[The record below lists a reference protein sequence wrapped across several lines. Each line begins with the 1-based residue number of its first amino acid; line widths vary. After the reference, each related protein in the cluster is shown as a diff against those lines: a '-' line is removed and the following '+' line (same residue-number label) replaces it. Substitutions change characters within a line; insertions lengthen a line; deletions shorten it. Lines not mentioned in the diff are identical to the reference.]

1 MSEAPKPS
9 NPMSTAGMLAIGVG
23 FIAMIVET
31 IIYGESAIGTGC
43 CCLGI
48 FGLIAGGIV
57 SSAGAAAVSSDGSMV
72 LKQDS
77 TGQWS
82 WVPNTT
88 DIPSP
93 VTDTAANYNDQSTQI
108 MSRVISEIRGGKN
121 LQDLNDEDL
130 SIIASTY
137 GVHSGSKQQKI
148 EALHKNDL
156 ARKALQIGALGV
168 GAGAGAVGASR
179 IIKSGR
185 EKAMQRAEE
194 LKEQGREKLQ
204 ENIEAGKYNI
214 NSKLPTTE
222 SGESATDVAS
232 NIVLDQLKVQI
243 EQRGLTPEVL
253 LQIADVNKDGRL
265 DANEIAN
272 TMTLATGFAVPAF
285 IVNDAMKDFDVND
298 DGTLDLA
305 ELNLLWDK
313 LGLSEDAEVENIETE
328 EIAESSDEAIEEDS
342 ISDEEIDSTLEEI
355 EPAEDEA
362 ALQEEEARLLA
373 EEEAARQAEEEARV
387 QAELDAARLAEEEAA
402 MQAEDEVIQEPIT
415 ESEELTEGID
425 TEFERL
431 VLEME
436 GARFSSERREL
447 MEKQTKEFLVNL
459 RIEKM
464 ERTLVGD
471 PIYRGGQSIH
481 ALIDGGPYV
490 GVIKI
495 PVALDETI
503 LAHKVSDEIQ
513 VWAKLVDF
521 SPSLKRP
528 VLEASEVI

>member
-9 NPMSTAGMLAIGVG
+9 NPMSTAGIMAIGVG
-23 FIAMIVET
+23 FVAMIVET
-31 IIYGESAIGTGC
+31 IIYGESAIGTSC

-121 LQDLNDEDL
+121 LQDLNDDEL
-130 SIIASTY
+130 SIIANTY

-148 EALHKNDL
+148 EALHNSDL

-285 IVNDAMKDFDVND
+285 IVKDAMKDFDVND

-328 EIAESSDEAIEEDS
+328 EIAESSDEAIEENSISDEAIEEDS

-373 EEEAARQAEEEARV
+373 EEEAARQAE
-387 QAELDAARLAEEEAA
+387 
-402 MQAEDEVIQEPIT
+402 DEVIQEPIT
-415 ESEELTEGID
+415 ESDELTEGID
-425 TEFERL
+425 TEFEKL

>member
-1 MSEAPKPS
+1 MSEVKQAKNWLS
-9 NPMSTAGMLAIGVG
+9 GAGASAMVIGFFVFLFEG
-23 FIAMIVET
+23 V
-31 IIYGESAIGTGC
+31 TGSDSGLGAAC
-43 CCLGI
+43 CC
-48 FGLIAGGIV
+48 FGVFGVVAGLMV
-57 SSAGAAAVSSDGSMV
+57 SSAGAAVSSDGSMV

-185 EKAMQRAEE
+185 EKAIQRAEE

-285 IVNDAMKDFDVND
+285 IVKDAMKDFDVND

-313 LGLSEDAEVENIETE
+313 LGLTEDAEVEDIETE
-328 EIAESSDEAIEEDS
+328 EIAESSDEAIEENT
-342 ISDEEIDSTLEEI
+342 ISDEEIDATLEEI
-355 EPAEDEA
+355 DTTEDEA
-362 ALQEEEARLLA
+362 ALQEEESRLLA

-528 VLEASEVI
+528 VLEASEVL